1 MGCIV
6 NGPGEAKDADV
17 GIAPGAGK
25 GVIFRKGKIVK
36 TVLKADML
44 DELTKEIHAVVED
57 RRNGIFD
64 LPEEHSNAYKPMI
77 KLQAV
82 S

>member
-1 MGCIV
+1 V

-17 GIAPGAGK
+17 GIASGNGK
-25 GVIFRKGKIVK
+25 GVIFRKGRIVK
-36 TVLKADML
+36 TVLEEDML
-44 DELTKEIHAVVED
+44 EELTKEIHAVIED

-64 LPEEHSNAYKPMI
+64 EPEEHAMAYKPMI

>member
-1 MGCIV
+1 MTNLRIL
-6 NGPGEAKDADV
+6 
-17 GIAPGAGK
+17 PGAGLSALC
-25 GVIFRKGKIVK
+25 VLCTATALAERV
-36 TVLKADML
+36 TVTINGLEEDML
-44 DELTKEIHAVVED
+44 EELTKEIHAVVED

-64 LPEEHSNAYKPMI
+64 EPEEHSNAYKPMI

>member
-1 MGCIV
+1 M
-6 NGPGEAKDADV
+6 
-17 GIAPGAGK
+17 
-25 GVIFRKGKIVK
+25 IFRKGKIVK
-36 TVLKADML
+36 TVLEADML

-64 LPEEHSNAYKPMI
+64 LPEEHANAYKPMI